1 MVSAEE
7 VAKVVADKTGIPV
20 TTVSADEST
29 KLLKLEEE
37 MHKRVVGQNE
47 AVDAVANALRRARA
61 QIRSTTKPIANFLF
75 LGPTGVGKTE
85 LAKTIA
91 EVYFGGEDRTVRLDM
106 SEYQDKSSISR
117 LIGAAGDK
125 GSGVLTEAVRRRPFA
140 LLLLDEIEKAD
151 KDILNLFLQVMDDGR
166 LTDSTGRVVDFT
178 NVILIATSNAGTAYV
193 SGTNEGRVIF
203 RGD

>member
-1 MVSAEE
+1 
-7 VAKVVADKTGIPV
+7 
-20 TTVSADEST
+20 
-29 KLLKLEEE
+29 

-75 LGPTGVGKTE
+75 LGPTGVGQTE

-117 LIGAAGDK
+117 LIRAAGDK
-125 GSGVLTEAVRRRPFA
+125 GSGVLTEAVRRRPFCFA
-140 LLLLDEIEKAD
+140 A
-151 KDILNLFLQVMDDGR
+151 FG
-166 LTDSTGRVVDFT
+166 
-178 NVILIATSNAGTAYV
+178 
-193 SGTNEGRVIF
+193 
-203 RGD
+203 